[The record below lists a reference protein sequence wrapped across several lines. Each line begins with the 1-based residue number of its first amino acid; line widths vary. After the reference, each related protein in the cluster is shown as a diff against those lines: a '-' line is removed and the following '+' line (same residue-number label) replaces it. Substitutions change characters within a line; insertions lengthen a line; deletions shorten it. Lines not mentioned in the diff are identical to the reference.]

1 MAICGDVPLL
11 SLRPPPSSSKIVKNI
26 VEALSDFVEIE
37 SQDTVQLSLSVDADL
52 GTMYSP
58 EHGTFEGVTSVEY
71 NESFTS
77 DASHSSDVELDF
89 MPSEQ

>member
-1 MAICGDVPLL
+1 M
-11 SLRPPPSSSKIVKNI
+11 KNI

-52 GTMYSP
+52 GTMYSVTIPVRRVKP